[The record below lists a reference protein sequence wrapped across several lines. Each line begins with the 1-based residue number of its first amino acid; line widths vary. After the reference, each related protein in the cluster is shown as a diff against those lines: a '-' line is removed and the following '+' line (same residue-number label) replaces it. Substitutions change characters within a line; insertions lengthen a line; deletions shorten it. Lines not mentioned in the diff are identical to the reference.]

1 MGLGGAN
8 AAFALDP
15 GRSRA
20 SRILSDLSMAGQLSR
35 KLAANFLPK
44 TRHYGRSRQ
53 AGLANTH
60 TCYVISRAL
69 LKGSLPSH
77 CVSRH
82 TLRVRFGETDLM
94 GVVHHGTYISYF
106 EVGRV
111 EYMRRRGLDYNS
123 WTSLGIHLPVVEVN
137 IRYRRTARFDE
148 LLCIET
154 RLADLQRVQ
163 MRFDYRLLR
172 PEASNGNGGEELVA
186 EGFTTLACVGH
197 DHVLRRVPQ
206 DADAILRGPELT
218 EPRPEPEVS
227 VADRRAYEGVIP
239 TSS

>member
-1 MGLGGAN
+1 VLC
-8 AAFALDP
+8 
-15 GRSRA
+15 
-20 SRILSDLSMAGQLSR
+20 
-35 KLAANFLPK
+35 NFP
-44 TRHYGRSRQ
+44 R
-53 AGLANTH
+53 
-60 TCYVISRAL
+60 L

-77 CVSRH
+77 CVSRY
-82 TLRVRFGETDLM
+82 TVRVRFGETDLM

-123 WTSLGIHLPVVEVN
+123 WTQLGIHLPVVEVN
-137 IRYRRTARFDE
+137 VRYRRTARFDE

-172 PEASNGNGGEELVA
+172 PELNNGGEELVA

-197 DHVLRRVPQ
+197 DHVIRRVP
-206 DADAILRGPELT
+206 ADAESILTGPELT
-218 EPRPEPEVS
+218 EPRPEPEVT
-227 VADRRAYEGVIP
+227 DRRVYEGVVP

>member
-1 MGLGGAN
+1 M
-8 AAFALDP
+8 
-15 GRSRA
+15 
-20 SRILSDLSMAGQLSR
+20 
-35 KLAANFLPK
+35 
-44 TRHYGRSRQ
+44 
-53 AGLANTH
+53 
-60 TCYVISRAL
+60 
-69 LKGSLPSH
+69 
-77 CVSRH
+77 
-82 TLRVRFGETDLM
+82 RFGETDLM

-172 PEASNGNGGEELVA
+172 PELNNGGEEELVA
-186 EGFTTLACVGH
+186 EGHTTLACVGH
-197 DHVLRRVPQ
+197 DHVIRRVPT
-206 DADAILRGPELT
+206 DAEAILTGPELT
-218 EPRPEPEVS
+218 EPRPEPEVTE
-227 VADRRAYEGVIP
+227 RRAYEGVVP